1 MGDGEV
7 QAIYYICQKCYLME
21 EQNKKLFEVG
31 IIGMTVVLALL
42 LEVFS
47 KAFGKLILPSLSYDL
62 NLLTQSIFL
71 TQLAIIVILLN
82 VIYVIIYSHNV
93 YKIPFTPLFF
103 FISML
108 LIILPMN
115 VSSILIRSALDD
127 NQIYNIV
134 ATDKFLIYYQYSLG
148 CLAIAFFFIVIYSYL
163 VLRSDKEKKITYI
176 QARTSYSFNIS
187 GIIFCIISIII
198 IHYACYR
205 CLFWA
210 SFFTAI
216 GAVIYMVLA
225 LLIKLEVRFS
235 LKIALE

>member
-1 MGDGEV
+1 
-7 QAIYYICQKCYLME
+7 ME

-47 KAFGKLILPSLSYDL
+47 KAFGKLIIPSLPIDL
-62 NLLTQSIFL
+62 NLIQSIFL

-82 VIYVIIYSHNV
+82 IIYVIIYSHNV

-103 FISML
+103 FIIML

-127 NQIYNIV
+127 FEIPKP
-134 ATDKFLIYYQYSLG
+134 TDKFLIYYQYSLG

-163 VLRSDKEKKITYI
+163 VLCSDKEKKITNI
-176 QARTSYSFNIS
+176 QAKTSYGFNIF

-198 IHYACYR
+198 IHYTCYR
-205 CLFWA
+205 CLFWV

-225 LLIKLEVRFS
+225 LLVKLEVRFS
-235 LKIALE
+235 WKIAFDVTDSATK